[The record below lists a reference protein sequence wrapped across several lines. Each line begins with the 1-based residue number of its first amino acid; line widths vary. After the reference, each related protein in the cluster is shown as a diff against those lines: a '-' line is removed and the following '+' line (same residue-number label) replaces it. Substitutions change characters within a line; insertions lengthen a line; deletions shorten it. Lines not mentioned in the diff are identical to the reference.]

1 MEIEKFIKSLAK
13 KAKLSGRY
21 STANTYIYT
30 LHSYQKFA
38 GKDSL
43 TFEEIT
49 PESIKEYEQ
58 YLFLSGKRHN
68 TISLYMRMLRSICNQ
83 AIEQNLASL
92 NTRELFENVFIG
104 NEPTAKRA
112 ISPSIISRLLEA
124 DLGKNSKLDFA
135 RDLFLLSFY
144 LRGIPFV
151 DLVHLRKTDL
161 KEKTLVYFRQKTGQQ
176 LTVIIES
183 CAKAIFRK
191 YAPLC
196 ADSIYLLPV
205 INASGE
211 EGHKQY
217 RSALRVYNKRLN
229 RISEI
234 LKLKTPLTSY
244 VARHSWATTAL
255 QKGVPVSVI
264 SAGMGHA
271 SEKVTYIYLAS
282 FDDKTLSNANKK
294 VIAAVRLKKEEEE

>member
-1 MEIEKFIKSLAK
+1 
-13 KAKLSGRY
+13 
-21 STANTYIYT
+21 
-30 LHSYQKFA
+30 
-38 GKDSL
+38 
-43 TFEEIT
+43 
-49 PESIKEYEQ
+49 
-58 YLFLSGKRHN
+58 
-68 TISLYMRMLRSICNQ
+68 MRMLRSICNQ
-83 AIEQNLASL
+83 AIEQNLTSL

-104 NEPTAKRA
+104 NA
-112 ISPSIISRLLEA
+112 PSIISRLLEA

-151 DLVHLRKTDL
+151 DLVHLRKTDVRG
-161 KEKTLVYFRQKTGQQ
+161 KTLVYFRQKTGQQ

-183 CAKAIFRK
+183 CAKAILRK
-191 YAPLC
+191 YAALC

-205 INASGE
+205 ISAAGE

-229 RISEI
+229 QISEM

-271 SEKVTYIYLAS
+271 SE
-282 FDDKTLSNANKK
+282 
-294 VIAAVRLKKEEEE
+294 IAAVRLKKEEGE